1 MNKEEKILHIVHSAN
16 LMEENQ
22 MSNLDNDEQ
31 TEETLTF
38 ENLQTKIEIGGK
50 EVQSEEITPKKAL
63 KHIRTIIDEYVD
75 YQTVPNRRQSD
86 IIFRTYI
93 TKQIN
98 STNDKMKQVHS
109 LLIEKQQMSSWAIAE
124 RLIDEYAAFS
134 REVDKGDYGFTTF
147 FDNPKLL
154 EMDISQLYLIDF
166 GLVESLKIMKQRTS
180 AFMKVINMDYFED
193 IDLWMETLDRLIGRV
208 AKLFDDRAKLV
219 GSYERISY

>member
-1 MNKEEKILHIVHSAN
+1 
-16 LMEENQ
+16 
-22 MSNLDNDEQ
+22 MSNLDNEEQ
-31 TEETLTF
+31 TEENLTF

-50 EVQSEEITPKKAL
+50 VLSEEITPKKAL
-63 KHIRTIIDEYVD
+63 KHIRSIIEEYED
-75 YQTVPNRRQSD
+75 YITVPNRRQSD
-86 IIFRTYI
+86 VIFRTYI
-93 TKQIN
+93 TKQIT
-98 STNDKMKQVHS
+98 STNDHMKQIHS

-124 RLIDEYAAFS
+124 RLIDEYDSFS

-166 GLVESLKIMKQRTS
+166 DLIESLKIMRQRTS
-180 AFMKVINMDYFED
+180 AFMKVIKMDYFED

-208 AKLFDDRAKLV
+208 SKLFDDRAKLV